1 MIIYL
6 SIIMIFYKNHLLLI
20 GCIVEEI
27 IFRFIPLL
35 FLSKKIENFLLMSFI
50 YTLYL
55 IYIKQ
60 EFIIIHILFYFIY
73 TVGTLKYNH
82 LDIIIFRSIFLIFIL
97 H

>member
-1 MIIYL
+1 MIHQNY
-6 SIIMIFYKNHLLLI
+6 LLLI
-20 GCIVEEI
+20 GCVVEEI

-35 FLSKKIENFLLMSFI
+35 FLSKKIKNFLLMSFI

-60 EFIIIHILFYFIY
+60 EFILIHILFYFIY

-82 LDIIIFRSIFLIFIL
+82 IYIIMFRFIFSIFIL
-97 H
+97 Q